1 MPRRGGERAPEEKVR
16 EAVSATAHGWVLV
29 KNHAG
34 QLSGQR

>member
-1 MPRRGGERAPEEKVR
+1 MQRRGAERAPEEKVR
-16 EAVSATAHGWVLV
+16 EAVSVTARGWVLV